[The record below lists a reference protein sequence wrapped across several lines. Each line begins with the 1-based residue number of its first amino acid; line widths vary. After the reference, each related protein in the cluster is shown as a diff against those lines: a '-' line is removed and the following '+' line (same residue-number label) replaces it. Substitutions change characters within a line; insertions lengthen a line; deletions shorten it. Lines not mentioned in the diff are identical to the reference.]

1 MINIYVTIG
10 SLILVYLLVPA
21 NIAVSRRFGNVDHPR
36 DRSIHENSTPKSGG
50 IAIFLA
56 IVIIQAILVV
66 LRFQEANSLLYG
78 LFIGGFLIVVLG
90 LLDDIYDLPA
100 WVKVLVEIGIALLM
114 ISFNFKIDLLTNPF
128 GNPIQ
133 TGIFSYPLTILWFLL
148 VVNAINLID
157 GLDGLAAGIIA
168 IVSLILGVAGWSTG
182 NYFVALFNFSILG
195 SCIGFLKYNFHPARI
210 FLGDAGSLFLG
221 FCIAALSV
229 AGNAQYKGATALTM
243 LVPIIVLSVP
253 LFDTIFTIF
262 RRIKS
267 TKHIFQSDKNHLH
280 HKLLKLGLSYKSVVL
295 IGYFITLLFGLISL
309 GFLLVDR
316 KILLSLLL
324 GMGVLILIIF
334 YNIIKSEFIK
344 K

>member
-1 MINIYVTIG
+1 MIHIYITLG
-10 SLILVYLLVPA
+10 TLILVYLFIPI
-21 NIAVSRRFGNVDHPR
+21 NIFISKRCGNVDHPR
-36 DRSIHENSTPKSGG
+36 HRSIHEKITPKSGG
-50 IAIFLA
+50 ISIYFA
-56 IVIIQAILVV
+56 VIITQIILVI
-66 LRFQEANSLLYG
+66 LHYQEPNNLFYG
-78 LFIGGFLIVVLG
+78 LIIGSTLIIALG

-100 WVKVLVEIGIALLM
+100 WSKVFVEIGIVVLM
-114 ISFNFKIDLLTNPF
+114 ISFNFKIDLITNPF
-128 GNPIQ
+128 GDPIK
-133 TGIFSYPLTILWFLL
+133 TSFLSYPLTICWFLL
-148 VVNAINLID
+148 VINAVNLID

-168 IVSLILGVAGWSTG
+168 IVSLILGIAGWSTK
-182 NYFVALFNFSILG
+182 NFFVAYFSFSVLG
-195 SCIGFLKYNFHPARI
+195 SCIGFLRFNFHPAKV

-253 LFDTIFTIF
+253 LIDTIFTIF
-262 RRIKS
+262 RRIRS
-267 TKHIFQSDKNHLH
+267 NKHIFQADKNHFH
-280 HKLLKLGLSYKSVVL
+280 HKLLDLGLGYKTVVL

-324 GMGVLILIIF
+324 GMGVLIFVIF

>member
-1 MINIYVTIG
+1 MINIYVAIG
-10 SLILVYLLVPA
+10 SMILVYLLVPA
-21 NIAVSRRFGNVDHPR
+21 NIWLSKRCGNMDTPR
-36 DRSIHENSTPKSGG
+36 DRSIHEITTPRSGG

-56 IVIIQAILVV
+56 IVITQVILVV
-66 LRFQEANSLLYG
+66 LHYQEVNNLLYG
-78 LFIGGFLIVVLG
+78 LLIGGLLIVVLG

-100 WVKVLVEIGIALLM
+100 WLKVIIEIGIALLM

-133 TGIFSYPLTILWFLL
+133 TGLFSYPLTICWFLL

-157 GLDGLAAGIIA
+157 GLDGLATGIVA
-168 IVSLILGVAGWSTG
+168 IVSLILGIASWSTG
-182 NYFVALFNFSILG
+182 NHFTTLFNFSILG
-195 SCIGFLKYNFHPARI
+195 SCIGFLRFNFHPAKI

-221 FCIAALSV
+221 FCIAAISI

-253 LFDTIFTIF
+253 LFDTLFTIF

-267 TKHIFQSDKNHLH
+267 TKHIFQADKNHLH
-280 HKLLKLGLSYKSVVL
+280 HKLLEIGLSYKTVVL

-316 KILLSLLL
+316 KILLSLLF
-324 GMGVLILIIF
+324 GMGILIFIIF
-334 YNIIKSEFIK
+334 YNIIKSEFMK